1 MKKTPKLSIII
12 LSYNTK
18 DLLINCLKSLEKVKK
33 EVSFE
38 VIVVDNASTDGSAE
52 AVKLALSLSK
62 GHPELAEGSLKLIQ
76 NKSNLGFARGNNSA
90 RKTAKGKHI
99 LFLNSDTQVKKNT
112 LKRSVEYLDN
122 HKEVAALTVRTLL
135 PNGKDDRDA
144 RRSFP
149 TPWVALTHF
158 AMLDRIFPKS
168 KIFSKYWYGYISPDK
183 SHEIDVAQGAYLLVK
198 KELLDEV
205 NWFSEEYFLD
215 GEDIDLCW
223 KIKTLGYKIYYLAD
237 AEILHI
243 KKASKKKNKSQSV
256 SRGVDSMEI
265 FYKKHLSQKYPLY
278 INILVLIGIK
288 KIKLIRLI
296 KHTLTVILKL
306 PTVIL
311 NLFQDRK

>member
-1 MKKTPKLSIII
+1 MKKAPKLSIII

-18 DLLINCLKSLEKVKK
+18 DLLMNCLKSLRRVKR

-76 NKSNLGFARGNNSA
+76 NKSNLGFARGNNTA
-90 RKTAKGKHI
+90 RKLARGKHI

-122 HKEVAALTVRTLL
+122 HKEVAALTVRTLI

-158 AMLDRIFPKS
+158 AMLDRIFPKR
-168 KIFSKYWYGYISPDK
+168 KLFSKYWYGYIPPTK
-183 SHEIDVAQGAYLLVK
+183 SHQIDAAQGAYLMVK
-198 KELLDEV
+198 KSVLDQV
-205 NWFSEEYFLD
+205 GWFSEDYFLD
-215 GEDIDLCW
+215 GEDIDLSW
-223 KIKTLGYKIYYLAD
+223 KIKEVGKKIYYLAD

-256 SRGVDSMEI
+256 SRGVDSMEV
-265 FYKKHLSQKYPLY
+265 FYKKHLWQKYPLI
-278 INILVLIGIK
+278 INLLVLLGIK
-288 KIKLIRLI
+288 KIKLIRKI
-296 KHTLTVILKL
+296 KNKL
-306 PTVIL
+306 LSSRT
-311 NLFQDRK
+311 